1 MTKTHIALI
10 TSWNQKG
17 GIADYS
23 ERFVNALRDT
33 ESEVTVI
40 PIKNPNTA
48 NPSLFNDIFNTIPES
63 VDIIHVQYEAGLFGR
78 LGMSGICA
86 PSFFLRAASI
96 PTPVVTTLHEVHQ
109 SHSHQNVFADYLL
122 RSRDLVIERFALWV
136 SDRIVVHTETA
147 KNILT
152 DRHDRNN
159 HIVQMHHPVEVDAV
173 AMDQQVAR
181 SELGFEGPLLLTF
194 GWIEEKKNY
203 EQVVDVLPKIPT
215 VQYLIAGSPRN
226 ENDSAVLKRTL
237 NRAEKLGVAE
247 RVHHLGYVSDSAVQ
261 TLFNAVDIVVLPYE
275 RVSQSGT
282 LNLALG
288 YERPVLATAL
298 DPFEELRDEFGCPAT
313 YEDTDELKRKL
324 TNLLHNN
331 QERENLSEHAA
342 AYADKLTWNRFAENS
357 QAIYCRVLDA
367 V

>member
-23 ERFVNALRDT
+23 ERFVNVLRDT
-33 ESEVTVI
+33 ESEVTVV

-48 NPSLFNDIFNTIPES
+48 NPRLFNNIFKMIPES

-86 PSFFLRAASI
+86 PSFFRRAASI

-122 RSRDLVIERFALWV
+122 RGRDLVIERFALWA
-136 SDRIVVHTETA
+136 SDQVVVHTETA

-152 DRHDRNN
+152 DRHGKKSQ
-159 HIVQMHHPVEVDAV
+159 IVQMHHPVEVDAV
-173 AMDQQVAR
+173 TMDRQVAR
-181 SELGFEGPLLLTF
+181 SELEFEGPLLLTF

-203 EQVVDVLPKIPT
+203 EQIVDVLPKFPT
-215 VQYLIAGSPRN
+215 AKYLIAGSPRN
-226 ENDSAVLKRTL
+226 ENDAAVLKRALT
-237 NRAEKLGVAE
+237 RAETLGVDD

-261 TLFNAVDIVVLPYE
+261 TLFNAIDIVVLPYE

-288 YERPVLATAL
+288 YERPVLTTAL
-298 DPFEELRDEFGCPAT
+298 DPFEELRAEFGCPAT
-313 YEDTDELKRKL
+313 YEDADELERKL
-324 TNLLHNN
+324 ANLLYNS

-342 AYADKLTWNRFAENS
+342 AYANKLTWNRFAEKS
-357 QAIYCRVLDA
+357 QKIYCRVLNA
-367 V
+367 A